1 MAESAQNTSIEELAA
16 GTHSLA
22 SMTGFAR
29 ADGQHEGW
37 CWSIEVKSLNA
48 KAMDL
53 RCRVPQGFEMLE
65 AEARTQVN
73 GLFRRGTIS
82 MNITLH
88 RHATSGRYRINRELL
103 QEVMRLAEEMDAFGA
118 EKPRFDALL
127 SVRGVVEEMDEE
139 LEEGCEHDELK
150 KALVSGMS
158 ETIAEALGKMAR
170 MRRIEGANLYN
181 VLKDKLADINALTAQ
196 AENLAALRPAK
207 VEERMRTQVN
217 DLLEAVGSENIS
229 EERLHQELALL
240 LVKGD
245 VREELDRLKAHIE
258 ALSDMLGE
266 DEPVGRRMDFLC
278 QELHREANTL
288 CSKSNDVD
296 LTKIGLALKAAI
308 DQLRE
313 QVQNIE

>member
-1 MAESAQNTSIEELAA
+1 MAESAENSSIEDLPA
-16 GTHSLA
+16 TQNNLA

-29 ADGQHEGW
+29 ADGQNDGW

-65 AEARTQVN
+65 AEARKQVA
-73 GLFRRGTIS
+73 GLFKRGTIH
-82 MNITLH
+82 MNVTII
-88 RHATSGRYRINRELL
+88 RHATTGRYRINRELL
-103 QEVMRLAEEMDAFGA
+103 EEVMRMADEMEAFGA
-118 EKPRFDALL
+118 EKPRFDAML
-127 SVRGVVEEMDEE
+127 SVRGVIEEMDDAPVQGRE
-139 LEEGCEHDELK
+139 DDADR
-150 KALVSGMS
+150 KALVEGVSATM
-158 ETIAEALGKMAR
+158 AEALKNMAA
-170 MRRIEGANLYN
+170 MRRLEGAKMYT
-181 VLKDKLADINALTAQ
+181 VLTEKLDEINTLTQ
-196 AENLAALRPAK
+196 SAENLAAMRPAQ

-217 DLLEAVGSENIS
+217 DLLEAVDTDNIS

-258 ALSDMLGE
+258 ALSDMLDE

-288 CSKSNDVD
+288 CSKSGDVE
-296 LTKIGLALKAAI
+296 LTRIGLSLKAAI